1 MRDFITRL
9 RHNLTTRGTKAVA
22 FGVLFLFGCCF
33 WVPLLMRASSSR
45 QTTQTEPS
53 GGTAFD
59 TTLSPTSAAPNSIRL
74 DGDRSPFWRSLAES
88 LETDPLFRPA
98 DLSLVTRDPF
108 AREPFTRED
117 DSLPVQRQ
125 AEPDQFD
132 ETEAKPVSSERP
144 DANGLELQS
153 TMVSRTRR
161 VAIING
167 RMYRAG
173 QDVTVQGQR
182 YQLASVE
189 SQRVVLTTGDQKFVL
204 TMPRTQ
210 LRDTLS
216 QTEAARE

>member
-59 TTLSPTSAAPNSIRL
+59 ITASPTSAAPNSIRL
-74 DGDRSPFWRSLAES
+74 DGDRSPFWRSLTES

-108 AREPFTRED
+108 ARKV
-117 DSLPVQRQ
+117 DSHAVPIRMQTEL
-125 AEPDQFD
+125 DQFD

-189 SQRVVLTTGDQKFVL
+189 SQHVVLTTGDRAFVL

-210 LRDTLS
+210 LRDALS
-216 QTEAARE
+216 QNQAVRE

>member
-108 AREPFTRED
+108 ARKPFTRED

-132 ETEAKPVSSERP
+132 ETEAKPVVLERP
-144 DANGLELQS
+144 VATGLELQS

-167 RMYRAG
+167 RMYSVG
-173 QDVTVQGQR
+173 QVVTVNGQR

-189 SQRVVLTTGDQKFVL
+189 SQRVVFTTGDREFVL

-210 LRDTLS
+210 LRDALS
-216 QTEAARE
+216 QNEEVRE

>member
-9 RHNLTTRGTKAVA
+9 RLNLTTRGTKAVA

-45 QTTQTEPS
+45 QTTQAEPS
-53 GGTAFD
+53 DGISSD
-59 TTLSPTSAAPNSIRL
+59 TMLSPTSAASNSIRL
-74 DGDRSPFWRSLAES
+74 DGNRSPFWRNLAES

-98 DLSLVTRDPF
+98 DMSLVTRDPF
-108 AREPFTRED
+108 TPVD
-117 DSLPVQRQ
+117 DALPVTVQMPIQ
-125 AEPDQFD
+125 TEPDKFD
-132 ETEAKPVSSERP
+132 ETDATPVTIEHP
-144 DANGLELQS
+144 ATTGLELQS
-153 TMVSRTRR
+153 TMVGRTRR

-167 RMYRAG
+167 RMYHAG

-189 SQRVVLTTGDQKFVL
+189 SQRVVLTTGDQEFVL

-210 LRDTLS
+210 LRDALS
-216 QTEAARE
+216 QNEAVRE

>member
-9 RHNLTTRGTKAVA
+9 RHNLTTRGTKTVAV
-22 FGVLFLFGCCF
+22 GVLFLFGCCF

-53 GGTAFD
+53 GGISSD
-59 TTLSPTSAAPNSIRL
+59 TMLSPTSAAPNSIRL
-74 DGDRSPFWRSLAES
+74 DGDRSLFWRSLAES

-98 DLSLVTRDPF
+98 DMSLVTRDPF
-108 AREPFTRED
+108 ARED
-117 DSLPVQRQ
+117 HSLPVQRQ

-132 ETEAKPVSSERP
+132 ETEAKPVASERP
-144 DANGLELQS
+144 VANGLELQS

-173 QDVTVQGQR
+173 QDVTVQGQC

-189 SQRVVLTTGDQKFVL
+189 SQHVVLTNGDQKFVL

>member
-9 RHNLTTRGTKAVA
+9 RHNLTTRGTKTVA

-45 QTTQTEPS
+45 QTTQAEPS
-53 GGTAFD
+53 GNTVFD
-59 TTLSPTSAAPNSIRL
+59 ITLSPTSAAPNSIRL

-98 DLSLVTRDPF
+98 DMSLVTRDPF
-108 AREPFTRED
+108 ARKV
-117 DSLPVQRQ
+117 DSHAVPIRMQTEL
-125 AEPDQFD
+125 DQFD
-132 ETEAKPVSSERP
+132 ETEAKPIVNERP
-144 DANGLELQS
+144 VATDLELQS

-167 RMYRAG
+167 RMYHAG
-173 QDVTVQGQR
+173 QNVRANGQS

-210 LRDTLS
+210 LRDALS